1 LKFDF
6 SLFMHTSPLSFFRTN
21 NGFNQANT
29 VPEYIM
35 FILIKDTCTLRIVN
49 HHENKI
55 IITKM

>member
-1 LKFDF
+1 
-6 SLFMHTSPLSFFRTN
+6 MHTSPLSFFRTN